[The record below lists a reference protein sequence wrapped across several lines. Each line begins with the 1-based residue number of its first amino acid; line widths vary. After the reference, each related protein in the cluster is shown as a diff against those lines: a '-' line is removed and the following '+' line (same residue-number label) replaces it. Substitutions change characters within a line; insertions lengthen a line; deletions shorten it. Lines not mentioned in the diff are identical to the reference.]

1 MYRAVADSHTET
13 DRRENTVVLWLI
25 LTYFIQYNGPQY
37 SQVSLACLAVL
48 DKAVFYRHIYLHS
61 ILMVL

>member
-1 MYRAVADSHTET
+1 MACFNEIKFRNLALLLMFRVCGKFCDQS
-13 DRRENTVVLWLI
+13 
-25 LTYFIQYNGPQY
+25 FNGSQH

-48 DKAVFYRHIYLHS
+48 DKAVFYRHIYLHY

>member
-1 MYRAVADSHTET
+1 MERHIPSNILCLL
-13 DRRENTVVLWLI
+13 ENWFAIGAL
-25 LTYFIQYNGPQY
+25 NGSQH

-48 DKAVFYRHIYLHS
+48 DKAVFYRHIYLHY